1 MQSRYLDPVPDTVA
15 MLPYKDWHGK
25 MYPVQSSRG
34 PAGSACPVGWKIVE
48 ENNNLYYVK
57 LKEKSK

>member
-1 MQSRYLDPVPDTVA
+1 MLSRYLDPVPE
-15 MLPYKDWHGK
+15 KEWHGK